1 MNIKHIT
8 REEASKIIETREPRG
23 LFYEIDGD
31 LHVGIDNKSGDAWVE
46 EFKTPEECLNWL
58 RGNTEGPAEDKEE
71 YLTELQRKQ
80 VRIMDHYGEDKQL
93 EKLVEECAELIK
105 AIMKTKI
112 SNVFYI
118 NNDVIQEMA
127 DVKNLLQQ
135 FELKQSYLKDTVN
148 FIMES
153 KVDRQLERIE
163 KGEE

>member
-1 MNIKHIT
+1 MET
-8 REEASKIIETREPRG
+8 EEK
-23 LFYEIDGD
+23 
-31 LHVGIDNKSGDAWVE
+31 
-46 EFKTPEECLNWL
+46 
-58 RGNTEGPAEDKEE
+58 
-71 YLTELQRKQ
+71 YLTEVQKKQ
-80 VRIMDHYGEDKQL
+80 IQIMNHYGEDRQL

-163 KGEE
+163 KGE